1 MENNKNVII
10 AIDGPSGT
18 GKSTTAKEIAKRI
31 NFKYLDTGAMYRAVT
46 LYFLENDI
54 QIPEDE
60 NVNGNLE
67 KILENI
73 NIEFDGENTFLNGKN
88 VSEKIR
94 RYEVNSNVSKIAK
107 IKKIRT
113 FCGELQKK
121 IGSIGKWVVEG
132 RDIGTAIFPD
142 AKYKF
147 FLNASDYIRAQR
159 RWLQDG
165 KKENFEKV
173 LKNIKER
180 DKIDSSRG
188 MNPLKKA
195 EDAILI
201 DTTEMN
207 FEEVVEKII
216 SFISKED
223 IL

>member
-1 MENNKNVII
+1 MISK
-10 AIDGPSGT
+10 
-18 GKSTTAKEIAKRI
+18 
-31 NFKYLDTGAMYRAVT
+31 F
-46 LYFLENDI
+46 
-54 QIPEDE
+54 PEDE

-147 FLNASDYIRAQR
+147 FFKCFRLY
-159 RWLQDG
+159 
-165 KKENFEKV
+165 
-173 LKNIKER
+173 
-180 DKIDSSRG
+180 
-188 MNPLKKA
+188 
-195 EDAILI
+195 
-201 DTTEMN
+201 
-207 FEEVVEKII
+207 
-216 SFISKED
+216 
-223 IL
+223 